1 MACQDVMDRIDEQAE
16 DTVGRLR
23 WLQAAYGT
31 AVRARDAS
39 RQRAIKKAARQAAKA
54 LAKEPGSPRLGRLAF
69 LGGVPSRP
77 SAK

>member
-1 MACQDVMDRIDEQAE
+1 MVCQDVMDRVDEQAE
-16 DTVGRLR
+16 DAVGRLK

-54 LAKEPGSPRLGRLAF
+54 LAKESGSPRLGSLAF
-69 LGGVPSRP
+69 LGGAPQR
-77 SAK
+77 